1 MERQSF
7 NPTNLE
13 QRERIIAARKKLA
26 AEILTYIEVAS
37 AGDMRRAVWILSS
50 ALQAKMLKP
59 KGRYIG
65 RNWYSD
71 HDQLVFVKP
80 TGNQPYR
87 QREFCCSARF
97 LFLLCEALELKNV
110 EALFAAA
117 VLEDPI

>member
-7 NPTNLE
+7 KPNNPE
-13 QRERIIAARKKLA
+13 QREQLIAARRKLA
-26 AEILTYIEVAS
+26 DEILAYINVAS
-37 AGDMRRAVWILSS
+37 AGDIRRAVWILSS
-50 ALQAKMLKP
+50 ALQAKMLRP
-59 KGRYIG
+59 KGKYIG

-97 LFLLCEALELKNV
+97 LFLLCESLDV
-110 EALFAAA
+110 QSIDALFDAA
-117 VLEDPI
+117 VHREPN